1 MGRTRGGGGPVRAAG
16 RGPEGTARAFHRPPR
31 IPASQAHDL
40 KAETIAG
47 ETAAAARLRRILY
60 AAAFLRALAIGMM
73 AVLIGLYCARLGFS
87 AAQIGVVLSAALWGA
102 ALATLATM
110 LAGRRFSERS
120 LLLALTGLPVL
131 GCAVLL
137 ATDVFAVI
145 AAAAFAGM
153 FNVNGRDRG
162 AIPILEQ
169 AMFPAT
175 TTDADRTRV
184 FAWYNVLLDSGYAAG
199 GLLAGI
205 PTILESLAG
214 MQTLA
219 AMKAT
224 LSLFCVLYLASA
236 VLYARLPARVGDTA
250 PAGLRQLSRESRPII
265 GKISALF
272 FVDAFAGGFIG
283 SAIFAYWFSERF
295 GASAATVAI
304 LFSAGRLL
312 SAASH
317 IVAAWLA
324 KRIGLI
330 NTMVY
335 THIPSSLLLFTIVV
349 ADDFAW
355 AAFFFLLRES
365 LNEMDVPTRQSY
377 VMAVVKP
384 EERLAAA
391 GLTNLVRSGGWAL
404 APMFAGTL
412 MQTAGL
418 GVPLVLAGIAK
429 IGYDLALWGEFRR
442 VKPPEER

>member
-1 MGRTRGGGGPVRAAG
+1 MSSP
-16 RGPEGTARAFHRPPR
+16 
-31 IPASQAHDL
+31 
-40 KAETIAG
+40 
-47 ETAAAARLRRILY
+47 AARLRRILY
-60 AAAFLRALAIGMM
+60 AAAILRALAIGMM

-87 AAQIGVVLSAALWGA
+87 ATQVGVVLSAALWGA
-102 ALATLATM
+102 ALATLLTM
-110 LAGRRFSERS
+110 LAGSRFTERS
-120 LLLALTGLPVL
+120 LLVALAGLPVL
-131 GCAVLL
+131 GCTLL
-137 ATDVFAVI
+137 ISSDAFPVI
-145 AAAAFAGM
+145 VCAAFVGM

-184 FAWYNVLLDSGYAAG
+184 FAWYNVLLDGGYAAG
-199 GLLAGI
+199 GLLAGL
-205 PTILESLAG
+205 PTLLEAAAG
-214 MQTLA
+214 MAPLA
-219 AMKAT
+219 AMKAA
-224 LSLFCVLYLASA
+224 LVLFCALYLVSA
-236 VLYARLPARVGDTA
+236 VLYALLPPRVGEAA
-250 PAGLRQLSRESRPII
+250 PAGLRDLSPESRPIVA
-265 GKISALF
+265 KISALF
-272 FVDAFAGGFIG
+272 FIDAFAGGFIG

-295 GASAATVAI
+295 GATAATVAV

-312 SAASH
+312 SAGSH

-335 THIPSSLLLFTIVV
+335 THIPSSLLLFTIV
-349 ADDFAW
+349 ATDELAW

-384 EERLAAA
+384 AERLAAA
-391 GLTNLVRSGGWAL
+391 GATNLVRSGGWAL
-404 APMFAGTL
+404 APMFAGAL

-418 GVPLVLAGIAK
+418 AVPLVFAGAAK
-429 IGYDLALWGEFRR
+429 IAYDVLLWREFRR